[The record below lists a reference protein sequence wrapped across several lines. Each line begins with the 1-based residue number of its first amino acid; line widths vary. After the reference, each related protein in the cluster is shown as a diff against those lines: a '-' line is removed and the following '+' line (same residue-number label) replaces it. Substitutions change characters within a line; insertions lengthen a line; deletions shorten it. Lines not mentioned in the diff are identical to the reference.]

1 MRSRVV
7 YTAVAAIG
15 MLCVAGVAT
24 GAWATDISTHLIETD
39 VSAPA
44 IWGMVV
50 VGFGL
55 FGAQLRR
62 HRPQELFA

>member
-1 MRSRVV
+1 MRSRVI

-15 MLCVAGVAT
+15 MLCAAGIAT
-24 GAWATDISTHLIETD
+24 GAWAIDTDFLLIAD
-39 VSAPA
+39 VPEPA

-55 FGAQLRR
+55 FCATFRR
-62 HRPQELFA
+62 CQSHALFT